1 MDWQAWH
8 DGYEDPDSGLGR
20 RLVLVQE
27 QVRAALDRVPTGPV
41 RAISVCAGQG
51 HDLIGVLAEH
61 LRRGDVSAR
70 LVELDEQNVLLAR
83 RAAAAA
89 GLDGVEVVAG
99 DASITDAYAGAV
111 PADLVI
117 LCGVFGNVT
126 ADDIARSVGHLPQLC
141 APAATVIWTRHRQ
154 PPDLTPYIRETFERH
169 GFEELSFDG
178 DGSSPFGVGANRLVA
193 SPQPFQEGVRL
204 FEFIGYD
211 VLQPAEPATG

>member
-1 MDWQAWH
+1 MDWRAWH
-8 DGYEDPDSGLGR
+8 EGYEDPDSGLGR
-20 RLVLVQE
+20 RLALVQDW
-27 QVRAALDRVPTGPV
+27 VSAALDRVPRGPV
-41 RAISVCAGQG
+41 WAISGCAGQG
-51 HDLIGVLAEH
+51 HDLIGVLAKH
-61 LRRGDVSAR
+61 PRRGDVSAR
-70 LVELDEQNVLLAR
+70 LVELDEHNVLLAR

-154 PPDLTPYIRETFERH
+154 PPDLTPYIR
-169 GFEELSFDG
+169 
-178 DGSSPFGVGANRLVA
+178 
-193 SPQPFQEGVRL
+193 
-204 FEFIGYD
+204 
-211 VLQPAEPATG
+211 